1 MTCNKAF
8 SIKGKDRSANIIIL
22 CDHASNRIPPEINN
36 GCLGLSKRDME
47 RHIAY
52 DVGAAG
58 VSQHLGALLD
68 APVITSNFSR
78 LVIDPNRG
86 EDDPTLLM
94 RLYDG
99 SIIPA
104 NRYADEAEKNRRLE
118 LCYRPYDQAIT
129 DTIAQYENPIL
140 ISMHSFTPQLN
151 GRAKRPWEIGVLFAQ
166 DQRLSAPFIT
176 SLQRDPELTIGI
188 NEPYSG
194 KLDGDTMDRHAMRAG
209 HLHALIEVRND
220 LIETENGQKQWA
232 ERLAPHLITA
242 IEHATN
248 QGA

>member
-1 MTCNKAF
+1 M
-8 SIKGKDRSANIIIL
+8 GLSAN
-22 CDHASNRIPPEINN
+22 
-36 GCLGLSKRDME
+36 DMN

-58 VSQHLGALLD
+58 VSEHLGVLLD
-68 APVITSNFSR
+68 APVIASNFSR

-104 NRYADEAEKNRRLE
+104 NRHADDAEKLRRLD
-118 LCYRPYDQAIT
+118 LCYRPYDRAIT
-129 DTIAQYENPIL
+129 QMVAKYKNPIL
-140 ISMHSFTPQLN
+140 IAVHSFTPQLN
-151 GRAKRPWEIGVLFAQ
+151 GRPKRPWEIGVLFA
-166 DQRLSAPFIT
+166 DDKRLSTPFIA
-176 SLQRDPELTIGI
+176 SLQGDIELTVGI

-194 KLDGDTMDRHAMRAG
+194 KYDGDTMDRHAMQAG

-220 LIETENGQKQWA
+220 LIETESGQKEWA
-232 ERLAPHLITA
+232 ERLAPHLTAA
-242 IEHATN
+242 IEQATT
-248 QGA
+248 